1 MSCTCSALKGLDT
14 DKDLL
19 LSKLNDLIDS
29 HHEDIMAAMK
39 AVETISA
46 DLSGAERTVGN
57 ARGLMQRGGDM
68 LQEGPNK
75 VALLKRK
82 AERLITVGDILGS
95 ISHMREAHTAMEGC

>member
-1 MSCTCSALKGLDT
+1 MQRIESLDT

-39 AVETISA
+39 AVETIGA
-46 DLSGAERTVGN
+46 DLSEASRTVVN

-68 LQEGPNK
+68 LQGRPQ
-75 VALLKRK
+75 
-82 AERLITVGDILGS
+82 
-95 ISHMREAHTAMEGC
+95 